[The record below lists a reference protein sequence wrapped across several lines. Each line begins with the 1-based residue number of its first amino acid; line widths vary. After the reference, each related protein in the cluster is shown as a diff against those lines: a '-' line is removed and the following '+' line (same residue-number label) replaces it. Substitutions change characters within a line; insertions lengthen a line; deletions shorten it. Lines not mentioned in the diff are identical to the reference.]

1 MPVNSRVTAADSARP
16 LLTIADVVRHH
27 ADEAAI
33 LWTSR
38 ARLVAAPRVRLFE
51 LQRADDRLAAHLD
64 GLAVAGDEGWKVCQA
79 ALGDRTAGAM
89 FASAAVAVEFRQAQR
104 LEQLFTLTEGSPGAR
119 DELTSAFVWVER
131 RYLQGTVAALLKSA
145 EPSRRLAGI
154 AACGAHRVDPGLAAG
169 PWLTDEDPLVR
180 AGALRAAGEV
190 GCLPVLGAC
199 KSALSDPDAD
209 CQFWAAWSAVLLG
222 DRGLALNA
230 LARSGLAAGP
240 RQSRAFALAL
250 QSMDL
255 GDAHAVL
262 QKLAADP
269 AGLRLLL
276 QGSGIAGDPMYVPWL
291 IGRMADDVAARLAG
305 EAFTLITGADL
316 DALQLARPRPEAVE
330 SEPGE
335 SPEDESVAMD
345 PDEDLPWPDAER
357 VRAWWNANAERFQ
370 PGVWH
375 FMGAPGGRAQCLEVL
390 KNGYQRQRILA
401 AHSLCLLGLGTPLFN
416 TSAPA
421 WRQRALLAHME

>member
-1 MPVNSRVTAADSARP
+1 MPVNPRVTAADSARP
-16 LLTIADVVRHH
+16 FLPIADVVRHH
-27 ADEAAI
+27 ADEAAM

-64 GLAVAGDEGWKVCQA
+64 GLAVAGDEGWRVCQG

-89 FASAAVAVEFRQAQR
+89 FALAAVAVEFKQAQR
-104 LEQLFTLTEGSPGAR
+104 LEHLFTLTDGSAGAR
-119 DELTSAFVWVER
+119 DELASAFAWVER
-131 RYLQGTVAALLKSA
+131 RYLQGTVAGLLKSD

-154 AACGAHRVDPGLAAG
+154 VACGAHRVDPGLAAG
-169 PWLTDEDPLVR
+169 PWLRDENPLVR
-180 AGALRAAGEV
+180 AAALRAAGEV

-230 LARSGLAAGP
+230 LARSGLAVGP
-240 RQSRAFALAL
+240 RQSRAFAVAL

-255 GDAHAVL
+255 SDAHAVL
-262 QKLAADP
+262 QKLAAD
-269 AGLRLLL
+269 AAAIRLLV
-276 QGSGIAGDPMYVPWL
+276 QGSGIAGDPTYVPWL
-291 IGRMADDVAARLAG
+291 IDRMADDVVARLAG

-316 DALQLARPRPEAVE
+316 DALQLTRPRPEAVASGPTE
-330 SEPGE
+330 R
-335 SPEDESVAMD
+335 PEDENVTMD
-345 PDEDLPWPDAER
+345 PDEDLPWPDLER

-370 PGVWH
+370 PGVRH
-375 FMGAPGGRAQCLEVL
+375 FMGAPGLHAQYVDVL

-401 AHSLCLLGLGTPLFN
+401 AHALCLLAPGTPLFN

-421 WRQRALLAHME
+421 WRQRALLTQME